1 MATLAFLPSVEL
13 EFSAL
18 EMGHAERASRLQSG
32 VAEEIRHV
40 ARLLEELA
48 ETLVGDAHFL
58 THFVEKLQTFDLVIQ
73 CADES
78 ARVLDQ
84 MAAGVQPAE
93 AIASVRLGVVQ
104 DRLRVATG
112 LHI

>member
-1 MATLAFLPSVEL
+1 MGTLAFTLPADPT
-13 EFSAL
+13 FPAL
-18 EMGHAERASRLQSG
+18 DMADDERAARLHAG
-32 VAEEIRHV
+32 VAEELRHIG
-40 ARLLEELA
+40 RLLEDLA

-78 ARVLDQ
+78 ARLLDR
-84 MAAGVQPAE
+84 MSAGTSPAE
-93 AIASVRLGVVQ
+93 AIAAVRLGVVQ

-112 LHI
+112 LHG